1 MLINH
6 SFGFPVWE
14 GMTTPVRIQQRIRQ
28 LEGQG
33 LNHTRIARELG
44 VSRTTVIKYVSRD
57 YSPSPREGAVG
68 TRSLVT
74 GEYARA
80 ADEWL
85 TSDLRMPRKQRHTAR
100 RVHERLVAE
109 LGFPGEYSS
118 VQRWVKKWREAHR
131 RDSDGYAELEWAPG
145 TAQVDYGLAKAVVA
159 GVERTVHYLAVSFP
173 YPDHAVRGRAAR
185 GDHGVRV
192 PWSAAGLRTH
202 GHGAQG
208 AGVRTTPPAS
218 AIATR
223 TARSRRPACSPCS
236 ARITGAGTRFCN
248 PYAGH
253 EKGSVENAVGFVRRN
268 LMVPEPSAEGWDAL
282 SRAWLDECDAIARRE
297 HYRQAAPIRDLFE
310 TDLDHMLPLPGT
322 PFDACDWRSVKTDR
336 TGTVLID
343 GNRYLAGPRWRS
355 MRLRAGV
362 RALDIEM
369 RGPDGEYIVTLE
381 RVWGHEPR
389 TVMEPATLLAIIA
402 RKPRMWGESPIRGD
416 FPENVRDLLDR
427 MDGRARAD
435 LVDDIRHVSST
446 SGFAAA
452 AKAVSAIIDAGRRLD
467 RASIDQT
474 ARRIRQGG
482 EDTAPG
488 PDLSRYNTYMEERD
502 DD

>member
-1 MLINH
+1 
-6 SFGFPVWE
+6 
-14 GMTTPVRIQQRIRQ
+14 MTTPVRIQQRIRQ
-28 LEGQG
+28 LDGQG

-68 TRSLVT
+68 SRSLVT

-118 VQRWVKKWREAHR
+118 VQRWVKRWREAHR

-173 YPDHAVRGRAAR
+173 YSNMRYVAALP
-185 GDHGVRV
+185 GETTECVCHGLLQVFGHMGMAPRV
-192 PWSAAGLRTH
+192 LVFDNATGVGHCNADGTVTQTRLFSLFSAHYGFE
-202 GHGAQG
+202 
-208 AGVRTTPPAS
+208 
-218 AIATR
+218 
-223 TARSRRPACSPCS
+223 
-236 ARITGAGTRFCN
+236 TRFCN

-268 LMVPEPSAEGWDAL
+268 LMVPEPAAEGWDAL

-336 TGTVLID
+336 TGTAPVRWQPVSRRSEMAFHAPPGRCQGPGHRDARPRRGIHRD
-343 GNRYLAGPRWRS
+343 AGTRMGPRAAHRHGTDDAAGDHRAQAPDVGREPDPGRFPRKRARPARPNGWTGARRPGRRHQACVLDQRVRGRRQG
-355 MRLRAGV
+355 RLRDH
-362 RALDIEM
+362 RC
-369 RGPDGEYIVTLE
+369 
-381 RVWGHEPR
+381 R
-389 TVMEPATLLAIIA
+389 TPA
-402 RKPRMWGESPIRGD
+402 RP
-416 FPENVRDLLDR
+416 
-427 MDGRARAD
+427 
-435 LVDDIRHVSST
+435 
-446 SGFAAA
+446 
-452 AKAVSAIIDAGRRLD
+452 RLD
-467 RASIDQT
+467 RPDRQTDQAGLYLFNGLCT
-474 ARRIRQGG
+474 GG
-482 EDTAPG
+482 GGDVLLDSG
-488 PDLSRYNTYMEERD
+488 FLVL
-502 DD
+502 

>member
-1 MLINH
+1 
-6 SFGFPVWE
+6 
-14 GMTTPVRIQQRIRQ
+14 MTTPVRIQQRIRQ

-44 VSRTTVIKYVSRD
+44 VSRTTVIKYASRD
-57 YSPSPREGAVG
+57 YSPLPWEGSVG

-118 VQRWVKKWREAHR
+118 VQRWVKKWREVHR
-131 RDSDGYAELEWAPG
+131 RESDGYAELEWAPG
-145 TAQVDYGLAKAVVA
+145 TAQEGLRCGEGCDCGCGADGALSGGLVPVL
-159 GVERTVHYLAVSFP
+159 E
-173 YPDHAVRGRAAR
+173 HAVRGRAAR

-192 PWSAAGLRTH
+192 PRAAAGLRTH

-208 AGVRTTPPAS
+208 AGVRTTPRAS
-218 AIATR
+218 VTATR

-282 SRAWLDECDAIARRE
+282 TRAWLDECDEIARRE

-322 PFDACDWRSVKTDR
+322 PSGR
-336 TGTVLID
+336 
-343 GNRYLAGPRWRS
+343 
-355 MRLRAGV
+355 MRLAEREDGPY
-362 RALDIEM
+362 RH
-369 RGPDGEYIVTLE
+369 GPDRWQLYLFNGLC
-381 RVWGHEPR
+381 
-389 TVMEPATLLAIIA
+389 
-402 RKPRMWGESPIRGD
+402 
-416 FPENVRDLLDR
+416 
-427 MDGRARAD
+427 
-435 LVDDIRHVSST
+435 
-446 SGFAAA
+446 
-452 AKAVSAIIDAGRRLD
+452 AG
-467 RASIDQT
+467 
-474 ARRIRQGG
+474 
-482 EDTAPG
+482 
-488 PDLSRYNTYMEERD
+488 LSRVCWPCYR
-502 DD
+502 

>member
-1 MLINH
+1 
-6 SFGFPVWE
+6 
-14 GMTTPVRIQQRIRQ
+14 
-28 LEGQG
+28 
-33 LNHTRIARELG
+33 
-44 VSRTTVIKYVSRD
+44 
-57 YSPSPREGAVG
+57 
-68 TRSLVT
+68 
-74 GEYARA
+74 
-80 ADEWL
+80 
-85 TSDLRMPRKQRHTAR
+85 
-100 RVHERLVAE
+100 
-109 LGFPGEYSS
+109 
-118 VQRWVKKWREAHR
+118 
-131 RDSDGYAELEWAPG
+131 
-145 TAQVDYGLAKAVVA
+145 
-159 GVERTVHYLAVSFP
+159 
-173 YPDHAVRGRAAR
+173 
-185 GDHGVRV
+185 
-192 PWSAAGLRTH
+192 
-202 GHGAQG
+202 
-208 AGVRTTPPAS
+208 
-218 AIATR
+218 
-223 TARSRRPACSPCS
+223 
-236 ARITGAGTRFCN
+236 
-248 PYAGH
+248 
-253 EKGSVENAVGFVRRN
+253 
-268 LMVPEPSAEGWDAL
+268 MVPEPAAEGWDAL
-282 SRAWLDECDAIARRE
+282 TRAWLGECDAIARRE
-297 HYRQAAPIRDLFE
+297 HYRQAVPIRDLFE

-336 TGTVLID
+336 TGTALID

-389 TVMEPATLLAIIA
+389 TVMEPTTLLAIIA

-488 PDLSRYNTYMEERD
+488 PDLSRYTTYMEERD